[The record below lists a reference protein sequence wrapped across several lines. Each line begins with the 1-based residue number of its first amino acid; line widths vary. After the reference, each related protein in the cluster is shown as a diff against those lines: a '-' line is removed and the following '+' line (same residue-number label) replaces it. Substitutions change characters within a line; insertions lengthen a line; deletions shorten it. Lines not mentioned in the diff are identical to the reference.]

1 MNGRGFLCSRAR
13 SIEEEL
19 LEAMKWGKKEM
30 KKGLTWE
37 QVVTLLIKKT
47 CEVVQNTCQDLKN
60 QLDADE
66 QSKLPKVDVELFY
79 FFVFAIDYLWQ
90 KDLYYTQEQKSI
102 FEKLFSAHLD
112 ILCGDDEQGQAMWDT
127 LQERFIAYGQ
137 IVNEQRS
144 ESAKLMGFGMKLSE
158 YCEINNAI
166 LLLLVP
172 DLLMKALELV
182 SVFKDRGDK

>member
-1 MNGRGFLCSRAR
+1 
-13 SIEEEL
+13 
-19 LEAMKWGKKEM
+19 MKWDKKDP

-37 QVVTLLIKKT
+37 QVVTLTIKKA
-47 CEVVQNTCQDLKN
+47 CEVVQNTCQELKK

-66 QSKLPKVDVELFY
+66 QYKLKKVDVELFY
-79 FFVFAIDYLWQ
+79 FFVFAIEYLWQ
-90 KDLYYTQEQKSI
+90 NDLYYTQEQKSI

-112 ILCGDDEQGQAMWDT
+112 IMCGDDEQGRKMWET

-144 ESAKLMGFGMKLSE
+144 ESAKLLGCGRKISE

-166 LLLLVP
+166 LILLVP
-172 DLLMKALELV
+172 DLLGKALELV